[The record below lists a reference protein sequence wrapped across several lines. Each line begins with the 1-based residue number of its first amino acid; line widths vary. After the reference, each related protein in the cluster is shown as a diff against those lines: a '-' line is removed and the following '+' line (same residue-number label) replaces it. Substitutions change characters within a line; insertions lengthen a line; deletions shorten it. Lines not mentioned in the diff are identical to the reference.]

1 MEGQYIIFDNQT
13 LQQALKQ
20 TDAMNTRPDIA
31 LLPKSA
37 HSKNNTVPIIKPTV
51 LRWADNRDNLQNHR
65 HPSLQT
71 LGKRTS
77 IDRHQKYQSM
87 TSSQDDGSST
97 RKDSGISMDEPST
110 VKKQRVMSADQLAPS
125 TSSSTFASRKF
136 ACLSSPPE
144 YSRSSSIRASSPS
157 PSAHSSIHPLEMRR
171 PSTAP
176 SSPSY
181 SRRAS
186 NLSPTIIKLPALL
199 SVTSSTSLESNP
211 SHHLPKLAPLQQST
225 RPQKC
230 HLPGISSPHTSA
242 MLKTPSAGS
251 GSISSSS
258 TICQEQHVS
267 DSRQY
272 YQRRPPFQQ
281 KQTGQFLCEHIVN
294 SSSGR
299 ICGQTF
305 RRSYDLSRHQTIHL
319 KNRPFC
325 YCDQCGKKFTRMDA
339 LRRHERVQGH
349 TSKQHLLQDP
359 SPQPLD
365 SPSLPPPHGPNQYY
379 PNPTTTALPSP
390 SSSHATSLISPPTTT
405 QRARV

>member
-20 TDAMNTRPDIA
+20 TDTKNTRPDIA
-31 LLPKSA
+31 LLPKST

-51 LRWADNRDNLQNHR
+51 LRWTDSRDNLQNHQ

-77 IDRHQKYQSM
+77 TERHQRYQSM
-87 TSSQDDGSST
+87 TSSQDDGSCT

-125 TSSSTFASRKF
+125 TSSSTFATRKF
-136 ACLSSPPE
+136 AYLSSPPN

-199 SVTSSTSLESNP
+199 SITSSTPLESNP

-225 RPQKC
+225 RPQIY
-230 HLPGISSPHTSA
+230 HLPGISSPRPSA
-242 MLKTPSAGS
+242 MLRTPSAGS
-251 GSISSSS
+251 GPISSSS
-258 TICQEQHVS
+258 TPHESHSI
-267 DSRQY
+267 QY
-272 YQRRPPFQQ
+272 YQHRQSSQQ
-281 KQTGQFLCEHIVN
+281 KHTGQFLCEHVVN

-349 TSKQHLLQDP
+349 NSKQHS

-365 SPSLPPPHGPNQYY
+365 SPSLSPPHGPNQYY

-390 SSSHATSLISPPTTT
+390 SSSQAASLINLPTTT
-405 QRARV
+405 QQARV